1 MNIQKN
7 SVNNTNDQAIHNFER
22 DLNSKSNT
30 EYQEEHLEYIV
41 NITEITWLVSM
52 INNIKMDKETEKE
65 LMLTYYESL
74 DIRKQDGFVTREIT
88 IKNRPNLYKFLIEKE
103 LLLVFPKHRGIIN
116 YKRRILSNR

>member
-1 MNIQKN
+1 
-7 SVNNTNDQAIHNFER
+7 
-22 DLNSKSNT
+22 
-30 EYQEEHLEYIV
+30 
-41 NITEITWLVSM
+41 M
-52 INNIKMDKETEKE
+52 INNIKMNKETEKE

-103 LLLVFPKHRGIIN
+103 LLLVFPKHKGIIN

>member
-41 NITEITWLVSM
+41 NIT
-52 INNIKMDKETEKE
+52 
-65 LMLTYYESL
+65 
-74 DIRKQDGFVTREIT
+74 
-88 IKNRPNLYKFLIEKE
+88 
-103 LLLVFPKHRGIIN
+103 
-116 YKRRILSNR
+116 